1 MPATSRIL
9 VKASLVYLGIGG
21 RPRRPAAR
29 QPLGSARRLDSAPEN
44 QPRSGPARR
53 LADATHHGR
62 SLVAFP
68 PLPRRADPDAS
79 QRVRRGQ
86 VQRGSELLFWATFAS
101 LNAGIL
107 LRAVCEPLYGWTR
120 IAAYQVLSDLSGLL
134 LLAAVAFFVSN
145 VWGRIRE
152 LRQARS

>member
-1 MPATSRIL
+1 MPAASRIL
-9 VKASLVYLGIGG
+9 VKASLVYLGIGAVLG
-21 RPRRPAAR
+21 ALLLVNRWV
-29 QPLGSARRLDSAPEN
+29 PLGAWILLLKTSHVQVLLIGWLT
-44 QPRSGPARR
+44 QLIMG
-53 LADATHHGR
+53 
-62 SLVAFP
+62 VAWWLFP

-107 LRAVCEPLYGWTR
+107 LRAICEPLYGWTW
-120 IAAYQVLSDLSGLL
+120 IAVYQVLSDLSGLL